1 MSIFFKPEERDKT
14 IFPHDVFKS
23 LVVPRP
29 IGWISSISKKG
40 ETNLAPY
47 SFFSGCYSYPNIVS
61 FCPEGNK
68 DSKNFVLETQEF
80 VFNLVSKN
88 LIGQMNISSEGLP
101 KGSSEFETTKLT
113 PIDSVVIKAP
123 RVKEAFASLECKVTQ
138 SLNLKDMTGNKLDGC
153 VIFGQVVGVHL
164 NSDVIKKD
172 GKVDLKKIND
182 GLECIIEANLVLEDL
197 KTNDS
202 ISCSGICL
210 TATKVNENSFKVQLV
225 NETLERTTAKHWK
238 ESSVLN
244 LERALLPSTRLGG
257 HLVQGHVDTV
267 TTIKNIQRLD
277 ESAIFTFE
285 IDAVNRK
292 YIVEKGSVCL
302 DGISLTV
309 ASISETQFTI
319 ALIPH
324 TLGVTSWENSRVGD
338 QVNLEVDIMAKYIEN
353 MMSKK

>member
-1 MSIFFKPEERDKT
+1 MFTGLVEE
-14 IFPHDVFKS
+14 
-23 LVVPRP
+23 
-29 IGWISSISKKG
+29 
-40 ETNLAPY
+40 
-47 SFFSGCYSYPNIVS
+47 
-61 FCPEGNK
+61 
-68 DSKNFVLETQEF
+68 
-80 VFNLVSKN
+80 
-88 LIGQMNISSEGLP
+88 
-101 KGSSEFETTKLT
+101 
-113 PIDSVVIKAP
+113 
-123 RVKEAFASLECKVTQ
+123 
-138 SLNLKDMTGNKLDGC
+138 TG
-153 VIFGQVVGVHL
+153 I
-164 NSDVIKKD
+164 I
-172 GKVDLKKIND
+172 VDLKKIND

-210 TATKVNENSFKVQLV
+210 TATKVNENSFRVQLV
-225 NETLERTTAKHWK
+225 NETLERTTPKHWK

-267 TTIKNIQRLD
+267 TTIKNIERLD